1 MTSIFRRIFQILKD
15 KRLMFAAVIVFSLVS
30 VLGIL
35 VSPQMIGKA
44 IDGLKSRGN
53 VDFPLLFRMAGILA
67 IFYAAGMVGQWIS
80 VYLDNR
86 LSCEAS
92 HRLRKMLF
100 SKLQRVPIR
109 FHDTASHGDVATR
122 FINDA
127 EAVSDGML
135 QGMNALIQGI
145 ITIAGT
151 IVFMLSINLL
161 MAGVIILSSPLA
173 YLVARFITVRSQ
185 KLFRETARYVG
196 VINGYAEE
204 MITGQLEVL
213 AFNHGQQARETFAK
227 MNQELKK
234 VGTRSQFISA
244 MANPSTRIVNNTTY
258 AVVGIIGGLAAL
270 TGNLSVGELSSFL
283 LYAVIFSKPFNEITS
298 VMAQIQAAAAS
309 AERIFSILDAPE
321 EVPDDP
327 HPVRLDDCTGE
338 ISFEHVSFAYEHE
351 RKLIQD
357 FDMQVKPGSRIA
369 LVGRTGAGKTTMVNL
384 LMRFYDVDH
393 GAILLDGTDIR
404 RLTRSGLRRHFGMVL
419 QDTWVFD
426 GTIHE
431 NIAYARPEASRDD
444 VIRAAMEADADS
456 FIRRLPHGYDTPLA
470 TDDSGLSQGQVQL
483 LTIARVMLADP
494 PMLILDEATSNIDT
508 FTEKKI
514 QEAFQRMMKGR
525 TTFVIAHRLSTIRN
539 ADEILVM
546 EKGSIV
552 EKGTH
557 AALMEKKGAY
567 YALYTSQFSSGA

>member
-1 MTSIFRRIFQILKD
+1 
-15 KRLMFAAVIVFSLVS
+15 MFAAVIVFSLVS